1 MVQPKTERHIVMWY
15 LPIWENQV
23 FFFCLRWSLSG
34 GNPPNPPY
42 VSKLTVQFE
51 NTRFRLLSC
60 LGLKLN
66 FAPVPLFHS
75 ELWITINLD
84 SLAHFYFTLINES
97 WKGSQLLHPKATT
110 SLMALHPKG
119 KKVVH
124 YIPGPLHP
132 KWHYIQKATTSHK
145 PLHPTMLLHPT
156 YHFITFATSSQMS
169 LHPICHFIP

>member
-15 LPIWENQV
+15 LPIWEYQV
-23 FFFCLRWSLSG
+23 FYFCLWWSLSG

-97 WKGSQLLHPKATT
+97 WKKSETQDHHWACFAETT
-110 SLMALHPKG
+110 RAQRFIICIWNRARWWSKE
-119 KKVVH
+119 
-124 YIPGPLHP
+124 
-132 KWHYIQKATTSHK
+132 WHIFLFSGAYFHS
-145 PLHPTMLLHPT
+145 
-156 YHFITFATSSQMS
+156 Y
-169 LHPICHFIP
+169 CHMPFEMNIIR